1 MPGFTQAIDGLAGSD
16 GTDPVV
22 TLQSVKFELGY
33 PDGEDADDADLRR
46 KAQSAVSAVST
57 DANLPLLIQSVALDF
72 QAPSRVD
79 EAIIIRDLFVRTL
92 RAENPV
98 MYAIDDDDSMFVQA
112 ATVGLIVE
120 PGNGNPE
127 GFAVIAAPAGGW
139 PEDATALRVF
149 YNRGIPTTWQ
159 GLDQARSAILQRIRM
174 EVDGIMS
181 ISGTRHTL
189 YSRMVQSLSQNSP
202 SGLMTIA

>member
-1 MPGFTQAIDGLAGSD
+1 MPGFTQAIDGLSGSD

-92 RAENPV
+92 RSQNPV

-112 ATVGLIVE
+112 ATVGPFVQ

-127 GFAVIAAPAGGW
+127 GVAVIAAPADGW

-149 YNRGIPTTWQ
+149 YSRGIPTTWQ